1 MLPLRKSPECL
12 PCFNNLNLN
21 KIMDSD
27 DDGFAKQG
35 GEALD
40 LGEDFDSEEEPDD
53 DPAPPQRKPM
63 PQTKNV
69 SSGNPQRKPD
79 IKNDGAKGAQ
89 VKGQKVDN

>member
-1 MLPLRKSPECL
+1 MGVPFFSLIILIRKASA
-12 PCFNNLNLN
+12 NNLNLN
-21 KIMDSD
+21 KMDSD

-40 LGEDFDSEEEPDD
+40 LGEDFDSEEEVDD

-69 SSGNPQRKPD
+69 SSGVP
-79 IKNDGAKGAQ
+79 
-89 VKGQKVDN
+89 

>member
-1 MLPLRKSPECL
+1 MGVPFLLLYRNPSEMLFS
-12 PCFNNLNLN
+12 NNLNLN
-21 KIMDSD
+21 KMDSD

-40 LGEDFDSEEEPDD
+40 LGEDFDSEEEED

-69 SSGNPQRKPD
+69 SSGVPQRKPE

-89 VKGQKVDN
+89 VKG

>member
-1 MLPLRKSPECL
+1 MLLYTNPSEMLFS
-12 PCFNNLNLN
+12 NNLNLN
-21 KIMDSD
+21 KMDSD

-40 LGEDFDSEEEPDD
+40 LGEDFDSEEEED

-69 SSGNPQRKPD
+69 SSGVPQRKPE

-89 VKGQKVDN
+89 VKG

>member
-1 MLPLRKSPECL
+1 VGVPFFSLIIVIRNAPA
-12 PCFNNLNLN
+12 NNLNLN
-21 KIMDSD
+21 KMDSD

-40 LGEDFDSEEEPDD
+40 LGEDFDSEEEADD

-69 SSGNPQRKPD
+69 SSGVP
-79 IKNDGAKGAQ
+79 
-89 VKGQKVDN
+89 

>member
-1 MLPLRKSPECL
+1 MLFS
-12 PCFNNLNLN
+12 NNLNLN
-21 KIMDSD
+21 KMDSD

-40 LGEDFDSEEEPDD
+40 LGEDFDSEEEED

-69 SSGNPQRKPD
+69 SSGVPQRKPE

-89 VKGQKVDN
+89 VKG